1 MKRKDCITAMQPDDL
16 RLDCSATWGGARAAT
31 QTVAFRVTGIRDDA
45 DKGCVP
51 IWEACPLT
59 KEEEAIL
66 EELRLNN

>member
-1 MKRKDCITAMQPDDL
+1 MKKKDCITEMQPDDL
-16 RLDCSATWGGARAAT
+16 RLDCSATWGGARATT
-31 QTVAFRVTGIRDDA
+31 QTVAFRVTGIKDDA
-45 DKGCVP
+45 DKGRVP